1 MAQYCLLPPQ
11 PSLKE
16 QLRQI
21 IKDKPKINTVNELI
35 DWKIHVWEQQYLI
48 DDRIQCL
55 WNSLSEDEKDNVY
68 DTVILNYYIPVVP
81 FFQQILLLINRTDVL
96 YGGARGGGKSE
107 GSLMA
112 AVQYGEFSQW
122 KVGVFRLTYP
132 DLSAPGAIMDR
143 AKDWWHK
150 DRNPI
155 YKNSGLESPHWD
167 GTEKTFTF
175 PSGAKIK
182 FAGIEHDKDADKYQ
196 GAEFHLVIIDE
207 AVLFTE
213 HKITSLSGAVRKQII
228 DPLPIRCI
236 YTGNPGGVSHDYFNE
251 FYIIGI
257 GFFIDSKYTD
267 NLYLNDKEYEEKSLN
282 KIKDSDPIKYRQWKY
297 GDWQAIPQGKLF
309 KRKWFTDRLFTH
321 IKEKITKWLRFWDL
335 AATKEEDPT
344 KTGGP
349 DWTAGGLFALGE
361 SGKAY
366 LMDVIHVRED
376 EDIVEELIINTAHED
391 GRHVIIRIEQ
401 EGGASGKHVIGRF
414 SRDLPGFD
422 CDGQPVQ
429 RKAKIDRAR
438 AWVSFIKHGGL
449 KIKDGGV
456 TQDGVRWITSFLNE
470 ITAYPTKGVHD
481 DQVDVISGGLTAL
494 FGLDGMTG
502 FEPDWEMFEE
512 FNDYD

>member
-1 MAQYCLLPPQ
+1 MAQISLLPPL
-11 PSLKE
+11 PNLTE
-16 QLRQI
+16 QLRTAVG
-21 IKDKPKINTVNELI
+21 KKPDFKTIDELT
-35 DWKIHVWEQQYLI
+35 DWKITVWEKQYQL

-55 WNSLSEDEKDNVY
+55 WQALSRDERDNFY
-68 DTVILNYYIPVVP
+68 ESVILNPYIPTVP
-81 FFQQILLLINRTDVL
+81 FFQQILLLVTRVDTL

-107 GSLMA
+107 ASLMTA
-112 AVQYGEFSQW
+112 AQYTDFPQW
-122 KVGVFRLTYP
+122 KVGIFRLTYP

-143 AKDWWHK
+143 ALDWWDP
-150 DRNPI
+150 DRNPLLQKAGI
-155 YKNSGLESPHWD
+155 APHFD
-167 GTEKTFTF
+167 KSEKVFTF
-175 PSGAKIK
+175 PSGAKVK
-182 FAGIEHDKDADKYQ
+182 FAQVQHDSEAEKYQ
-196 GAEFHLVIIDE
+196 GSEFHLVIIDE

-213 HKITSLSGAVRKQII
+213 HKITRLSGSVRKQID
-228 DPLPIRCI
+228 DPLPVRCI
-236 YTGNPGGVSHDYFNE
+236 YTGNPGGVSHDYFNTFFIE
-251 FYIIGI
+251 GI
-257 GFFIDSKYTD
+257 GFFIDSKYLD
-267 NLYLNDKEYEEKSLN
+267 NIYLNHVEYEKIFE
-282 KIKDSDPIKYRQWKY
+282 KIKDSDPILYRQWKF
-297 GDWQAIPQGKLF
+297 GDWTAIPQGKLF
-309 KRKWFTDRLFTH
+309 KRKWFIDRLFTH
-321 IKEKITKWLRFWDL
+321 IKEKIIKWLRFWDL

-376 EDIVEELIINTAHED
+376 EDIVEELIIDTAHED

-456 TQDGVRWITSFLNE
+456 TKDGIRWITSFLNE

-481 DQVDVISGGLTAL
+481 DQVDIVSGGLTAL